1 MVGVPRVSK
10 GDGCTCRHASK
21 ATVTASVA
29 RICSISRYLSAGSA
43 PLSCVAARAAQP
55 ASVVHEAPG
64 AAERLELRQ
73 PPSCRRRR
81 RTCRRRR
88 RQEGGEALVAERVTV
103 EIEPPQRGQCQQG
116 WREGHQPGIADDAGV
131 GQLKVLEP
139 RQSASAQGGGEGR
152 GASRAS
158 PKRHPHADDVNRARS
173 RPAARPRPASQPAAA
188 RNRQRLLVLS
198 PSAELQW
205 FAPVPDLVP
214 SASAGHCG
222 AARCP
227 QRLEPSSP
235 SSTAS
240 NFASHGTPRDVETP
254 FASRSSLQVRGPQ
267 AFIRLSGTTLRPP
280 CDHFS
285 RQLLLQRPRR
295 LPQCPARY
303 KGL

>member
-1 MVGVPRVSK
+1 MFRAHVQLTSTRCAQSSPRRSVPPMVGVPRVSQ

-21 ATVTASVA
+21 AAVTASVA

-103 EIEPPQRGQCQQG
+103 EIEPPQRGHCQQG
-116 WREGHQPGIADDAGV
+116 WREGHQPGIADAGV

-152 GASRAS
+152 GASVTHM
-158 PKRHPHADDVNRARS
+158 PM
-173 RPAARPRPASQPAAA
+173 
-188 RNRQRLLVLS
+188 
-198 PSAELQW
+198 
-205 FAPVPDLVP
+205 
-214 SASAGHCG
+214 
-222 AARCP
+222 
-227 QRLEPSSP
+227 
-235 SSTAS
+235 T
-240 NFASHGTPRDVETP
+240 
-254 FASRSSLQVRGPQ
+254 
-267 AFIRLSGTTLRPP
+267 
-280 CDHFS
+280 
-285 RQLLLQRPRR
+285 
-295 LPQCPARY
+295 
-303 KGL
+303 